1 MIDLHCHSTASDGSL
16 PPAGL
21 IRLAQENQLSAI
33 ALTDHDTVD
42 GLPEAAAAAALAG
55 IRFICGIEL
64 EMAWPEAGVFHLL
77 GLGID
82 PAAPSMTALL
92 EVIREARAWRNRRIV
107 ERMADHGIGASL
119 ETVAGFADGKVITRP
134 HFADYLVSI
143 GHAKDRRGAFDK
155 YLTPGRPFFEPYPGL
170 DLGKAIEAIHAAGGK
185 ASVAHP
191 LSLYVSWPRLGA
203 LMGEWRQA
211 GVDAVEAWHPS
222 ASWKDA
228 QRLTDL
234 AVAVGLKVSAG
245 SDFHGQH
252 RPDRVLGR
260 SLEERR
266 KIDESFLSLFDD

>member
-16 PPAGL
+16 APAAL
-21 IRLAQENQLSAI
+21 MQLAQENQLSAI

-42 GLPEAAAAAALAG
+42 GLPEAAAAAARAG
-55 IRFICGIEL
+55 IRFINGIEL

-82 PAAPSMTALL
+82 PLAPSMATLL
-92 EVIREARAWRNRRIV
+92 SLIREARAWRNRRII
-107 ERMADHGIGASL
+107 ERMADHGVGASL
-119 ETVAGFADGKVITRP
+119 EAVSVFADGNVITRP

-143 GHAKDRRGAFDK
+143 GHARDRQGAFDK
-155 YLTPGRPFFEPYPGL
+155 YLTPGKPFFEPYPGL
-170 DLGKAIEAIHAAGGK
+170 ELGMAVEAIHAAGGK

-191 LSLYVSWPRLGA
+191 LSLYVSWTRLGA
-203 LMGEWRQA
+203 LMAEWRAA
-211 GVDAVEAWHPS
+211 GIDAVEAWHPS
-222 ASWKDA
+222 ASWKA
-228 QRLTDL
+228 AERLRGL
-234 AVAVGLKVSAG
+234 AAEAGLKISAG

-252 RPDRVLGR
+252 RPDRMLGR